1 MSKLMEKLISD
12 PRYRKK
18 LTFSR
23 TSHKD
28 LHDCEIKCNNNE
40 AIRCHKIIL
49 VARCDYFQ
57 NMLLGCWVESN
68 QQTIELPF
76 DVDLMQIIVDYLY
89 TDDIQMEFIH
99 DSENFNSSFKGKTE
113 REIEVLF
120 NLFVLSDQLLLDR
133 LKNLCEFKLA
143 NLVNLKNVVEIFE
156 FSVEYEADQ
165 LKEFTMEFIICNLI
179 TLLEAK
185 LLETVS
191 LELLRDLSKFYRSY
205 YPSVG
210 SRIITPYS
218 YGLDP
223 TKVELIPLDL
233 LYDQKFVD
241 MDEELSSHKKKGFS
255 TREVID
261 SNRESPQKELETE
274 SLSVVRE
281 TENLNE
287 KKSLSTSFR
296 ENIEKWE
303 KVKKK
308 VHNYF

>member
-23 TSHKD
+23 NSHKD
-28 LHDCEIKCNNNE
+28 LHDCEIRCNNNE
-40 AIRCHKIIL
+40 TIKCHKTIL
-49 VARCDYFQ
+49 VARCEYFQ

-89 TDDIQMEFIH
+89 TDDIQMDFIH
-99 DSENFNSSFKGKTE
+99 ESENCNSSVKGKTE

-156 FSVEYEADQ
+156 FAAEYEAEQ
-165 LKEFTMEFIICNLI
+165 LKEFAMEFIICNLI

-185 LLETVS
+185 LLES
-191 LELLRDLSKFYRSY
+191 MSIELLRDLSKFYRSY
-205 YPSVG
+205 YPLVG

-218 YGLDP
+218 FGLDP
-223 TKVELIPLDL
+223 NKVELIPLEL
-233 LYDQKFVD
+233 LNDQKFVD
-241 MDEELSSHKKKGFS
+241 IEEEYTSNKKKSFNA
-255 TREVID
+255 REIND
-261 SNRESPQKELETE
+261 SNRESPQKELP
-274 SLSVVRE
+274 LPVVKE
-281 TENLNE
+281 TENLIE
-287 KKSLSTSFR
+287 KKSLSSSFR

-308 VHNYF
+308 V